1 MNDDVHVVLLNLPTD
16 MRGFLVANADGSNT
30 VVLNARYSWEQ
41 NCLTYLHELKHI
53 DCNDFY
59 ADASANDIEADRHE
73 QDGQEV
79 LHHGNK
85 ETGNKEADA
94 SN

>member
-41 NCLTYLHELKHI
+41 NRLTYLHELRHI
-53 DCNDFY
+53 NDGDLY
-59 ADASANDIEADRHE
+59 IADEADNIETKRHA
-73 QDGQEV
+73 Q
-79 LHHGNK
+79 
-85 ETGNKEADA
+85 
-94 SN
+94 

>member
-41 NCLTYLHELKHI
+41 NRLTYLHELRHI
-53 DCNDFY
+53 KGGDLY
-59 ADASANDIEADRHE
+59 ADEDADNLEENRHE
-73 QDGQEV
+73 
-79 LHHGNK
+79 
-85 ETGNKEADA
+85 
-94 SN
+94 

>member
-41 NCLTYLHELKHI
+41 NRLTYLHELRHI
-53 DCNDFY
+53 QGGDLY
-59 ADASANDIEADRHE
+59 ADEDADNLEEKRHE
-73 QDGQEV
+73 
-79 LHHGNK
+79 
-85 ETGNKEADA
+85 
-94 SN
+94 

>member
-41 NCLTYLHELKHI
+41 NRLTYLHELKHI

-59 ADASANDIEADRHE
+59 ADASANDIETTQH
-73 QDGQEV
+73 
-79 LHHGNK
+79 K
-85 ETGNKEADA
+85 
-94 SN
+94 

>member
-30 VVLNARYSWEQ
+30 VVLNARHSWEQ
-41 NCLTYLHELKHI
+41 NRLTYLHELKHI

-59 ADASANDIEADRHE
+59 ADASANDIESDRH
-73 QDGQEV
+73 
-79 LHHGNK
+79 L
-85 ETGNKEADA
+85 
-94 SN
+94 

>member
-41 NCLTYLHELKHI
+41 NRLTYLHELKHI

-59 ADASANDIEADRHE
+59 ADASANDIETIQH
-73 QDGQEV
+73 
-79 LHHGNK
+79 K
-85 ETGNKEADA
+85 
-94 SN
+94 